1 MYSASKTSARTPD
14 GGLHS
19 PLQPPSPASESG
31 WRWQGLHGPSAAM
44 AIAALARRHQGLT
57 VAITA
62 TPQHAQ
68 SLEQDLQLLRDDEQ
82 LPVAHFPDWETLP
95 YDLFSPHPD
104 ILSQRLQAMATL
116 PGLRRGLLVVPVS
129 TVLQRLAP
137 VSYIQG
143 RSLILRQG
151 DTLDMDGF
159 RQRLGDAGY
168 ENAETVHQSGQY
180 TMRGGLL
187 DVFPAGSAQPLRL
200 EWLDDEI
207 DTIRYFDPETQRSTG
222 TVEHV
227 ELLPGREYPF
237 DQTAIDDFRRA
248 FRNRFAI
255 DVRNCNLYQDLR
267 AGRHPQGLEYYLPLF
282 FSETA
287 SLFDYLG
294 ENPRIIADQGCLNA
308 AEHFLEGVAERYEQR
323 RYDMARPILEPGE
336 LYHSLDTLR
345 GQLSDQ
351 QAIWL
356 DHNSGDANAD
366 DNGQQ
371 VIRFSSGPAPQL
383 PLHDQ
388 ADQQAFAS
396 YIREYPGRILLA
408 ADSPGRREVLLETL
422 HAFDI
427 RPQSLP
433 DWHAFR
439 AADQT
444 RLAVTV
450 LPVSDG
456 VMLPDDDLLILT
468 ESQLFAGRLRQRQ
481 KRTSERDSAS
491 VIRNLTDLNTGAP
504 VVHEEHG
511 VGRYMGLS
519 VLDVA
524 GLTGEF
530 LTLEYAEGD
539 KLYVPVSDLNLIS
552 RYAGGSTEH
561 APLHKLGNDRWVKT
575 KRKAIRKIRDAA
587 AELLDIYARREAA
600 EGFQF
605 PLERKAYAEF
615 AAGFPYEE
623 TPDQQDAIDA
633 VIEDLTAPQVM
644 DRVVCG
650 DVGFGKT
657 EVALRAAFVAA
668 NAGRQVAVLAPTTLL
683 VRQHFNLFRDRF
695 ADWPINVAMLSR
707 LRNTGEAKKTLEGL
721 QQGSVDIV
729 IGTHRLLQRTVDF
742 KDLGLIII
750 DEEQRFGVRQKE
762 QLKALRAEVD
772 LLTLTATP
780 IPRTLGMALSGIRDL
795 SIIATPP
802 ARRMAV
808 KTSISQWDDS
818 LIHDAVDRELQRGGQ
833 VYFLHNEVRTIQAM
847 AARLGKLFPDAS
859 IAVAHGQM
867 AGSAMDQIMREFYA
881 RKHHILVCTTIIE
894 NGIDVPSANTIIIN
908 NADHFGLAQLHQ
920 LRGRVGRSHHRA
932 FAYLLVPDWNNI
944 TRDAQ
949 KRLEA
954 LSELEDLGAG
964 FALASHDMEIRGAGE
979 LLGEEQSGQIEE
991 LGFELHLALLERAV
1005 EALKSG
1011 LEPDLE
1017 APLHSGCEVQLHLP
1031 ALVPETY
1038 LPDVHTRLTLY
1049 KRISSADDKEDL
1061 RQLQI
1066 EMIDR
1071 FGLLPQPAKNLFAV
1085 ATIRLQATA
1094 MGITH
1099 LELGPAGGWID
1110 FSSTPDINPAALI
1123 KLVQTAPDEFVLRGS
1138 ERLSLRAGIDDDQ
1151 KRLHYLR
1158 ELLLKLRP
1166 VPDKP
1171 TQAS

>member
-1 MYSASKTSARTPD
+1 MSVLNSTSARQPD
-14 GGLHS
+14 AELHS
-19 PLQPPSPASESG
+19 PLHPPRTDSAML
-31 WRWQGLHGPSAAM
+31 WQGLHGPAT
-44 AIAALARRHQGLT
+44 ALAVAGIARQQQGLT

-62 TPQHAQ
+62 TPQQAQ
-68 SLEQDLQLLRDDEQ
+68 TLEQDLQLLRDDQ
-82 LPVAHFPDWETLP
+82 RLPVAHFPDWETLP

-104 ILSQRLQAMATL
+104 ILSQRLHAMATL
-116 PGLRRGLLVVPVS
+116 PGLQRGLLVVPIS

-137 VSYIQG
+137 VSYIQA
-143 RSLILRQG
+143 RSLVLRRG
-151 DTLDMDGF
+151 DQLDLNAF
-159 RQRLGDAGY
+159 RQRLAEAGY
-168 ENAETVHQSGQY
+168 EHTETVYQSGQY
-180 TMRGGLL
+180 ALRGGLL
-187 DVFPAGSAQPLRL
+187 DIFPAGTRQPLRL

-207 DTIRYFDPETQRSTG
+207 DTIRHFDPDSQRSTG
-222 TVEHV
+222 QLEQID
-227 ELLPGREYPF
+227 LLPGREYPF
-237 DQTAIDDFRRA
+237 DQHSIDDFRRA

-255 DVRNCNLYQDLR
+255 DVRSCTLYQDLR

-282 FSETA
+282 FTETA

-294 ENPRIIADQGCLNA
+294 DNPRIIAAQGCLQA
-308 AEHFLEGVAERYEQR
+308 AQHFLEAVDHRYEQR
-323 RYDMARPILEPGE
+323 RYDLARPILEPDE
-336 LYHSLDTLR
+336 LYHSLDSITA
-345 GQLSDQ
+345 QLDRPST
-351 QAIWL
+351 IWL
-356 DHNSGDANAD
+356 ADAEPDQTATPP
-366 DNGQQ
+366 GGSAA
-371 VIRFSSGPAPQL
+371 VIQFASQPAPEL
-383 PLHDQ
+383 SLHDA
-388 ADQQAFAS
+388 ADHDAFAR
-396 YIREYPGRILLA
+396 YIGNYPGRILLA

-422 HAFDI
+422 QAFAI
-427 RPQSLP
+427 RPKPLP

-439 AADQT
+439 AADNIP
-444 RLAVTV
+444 LALAV

-456 VMLPDDDLLILT
+456 ILLPTENLLILT

-481 KRTSERDSAS
+481 KRTTDRDSAS
-491 VIRNLTDLNTGAP
+491 IIRNLTDLNIGAP

-511 VGRYMGLS
+511 VGRYLGLNP
-519 VLDVA
+519 LQVA
-524 GLTGEF
+524 GQLGEF

-552 RYAGGSTEH
+552 RYAGGSIEN
-561 APLHKLGNDRWVKT
+561 APLHKLGNDRWIKT

-600 EGFQF
+600 QGFAF
-605 PLERKAYAEF
+605 PLDRKLYAEF

-623 TPDQQDAIDA
+623 TADQQQAINA
-633 VIEDLTAPQVM
+633 VIADMTADKVM

-657 EVALRAAFVAA
+657 EVALRAAFIAA
-668 NAGRQVAVLAPTTLL
+668 TAGRQVAILAPTTLL

-695 ADWPINVAMLSR
+695 ADWPVNVAMLSR
-707 LRNTGEAKKTLEGL
+707 LRNAGETKQVLEGL
-721 QQGSVDIV
+721 QQGGIDIV
-729 IGTHRLLQRTVDF
+729 IGTHRLLQRSVEF

-762 QLKALRAEVD
+762 QLKALRAAID

-780 IPRTLGMALSGIRDL
+780 IPRTLGMAMSGIRDL

-808 KTSISQWDDS
+808 KTSISQWDES
-818 LIHDAVDRELQRGGQ
+818 LIQDAVERELQRGGQ

-847 AARLGKLFPDAS
+847 AAQLGKLFPDAS

-867 AGSAMDQIMREFYA
+867 AGNNMDQVMREFYA

-894 NGIDVPSANTIIIN
+894 NGIDVASANTMIIN

-932 FAYLLVPDWNNI
+932 FAYLLVPDWQNI

-954 LSELEDLGAG
+954 LTELEDLGAG
-964 FALASHDMEIRGAGE
+964 FTLASHDMEIRGAGE

-1005 EALKSG
+1005 AALRSG
-1011 LEPDLE
+1011 HEPDLE
-1017 APLHSGCEVQLHLP
+1017 APLHSGSEVQLHLP
-1031 ALVPETY
+1031 ALIPEAY
-1038 LPDVHTRLTLY
+1038 LPDIHTRLTLY
-1049 KRISSADDKEDL
+1049 KRISSASDKEDL

-1071 FGLLPQPAKNLFAV
+1071 FGLLPQPTKNLFAV
-1085 ATIRLQATA
+1085 ATIKLQAGS
-1094 MGITH
+1094 MGITRI
-1099 LELGPAGGWID
+1099 ELGQAGGWLD
-1110 FSSTPDINPAALI
+1110 FTDQPEINAAALI
-1123 KLVQTAPDEFVLRGS
+1123 KLVRTRGDEFALRGS
-1138 ERLSLRAGIDDDQ
+1138 ERLSLRAKIEDDQ
-1151 KRLHYLR
+1151 KRLQYLR
-1158 ELLLKLRP
+1158 ELLLTLRR
-1166 VPDKP
+1166 
-1171 TQAS
+1171 

>member
-1 MYSASKTSARTPD
+1 M
-14 GGLHS
+14 L
-19 PLQPPSPASESG
+19 
-31 WRWQGLHGPSAAM
+31 WQGLHGPAAAL
-44 AIAALARRHQGLT
+44 AIAAIARQHSGLT
-57 VAITA
+57 VVITA
-62 TPQHAQ
+62 SPQQAQ
-68 SLEQDLQLLRDDEQ
+68 NLEQDLSLLRDDQQ

-104 ILSQRLQAMATL
+104 ILSERLQAMATL
-116 PGLRRGLLVVPVS
+116 PMLQRGLLVVPVN

-143 RSLILRQG
+143 RSLILRTG
-151 DTLDMDGF
+151 DVLDREQF
-159 RQRLGDAGY
+159 RQQLADAGY
-168 ENAETVHQSGQY
+168 ENSETVYQSGQY
-180 TMRGGLL
+180 AMRGGLL
-187 DVFPAGSAQPLRL
+187 DIYPAGTSQPLRL

-207 DTIRYFDPETQRSTG
+207 DTIRRFDPETQRSSEQIDK
-222 TVEHV
+222 VD
-227 ELLPGREYPF
+227 LLPGREYPF

-248 FRNRFAI
+248 FRNRFSVDI
-255 DVRNCNLYQDLR
+255 RQCTLYQDLR

-287 SLFDYLG
+287 SLFEYLG
-294 ENPRIIADQGCLNA
+294 KNPRVIAEQGCLEA
-308 AEHFLEGVAERYEQR
+308 AADYLETVQQRHEQR
-323 RYDMARPILEPGE
+323 RYDLARPILEPQE
-336 LYHSLDTLR
+336 LYYSLDDLQQ
-345 GQLSDQ
+345 QLSRSDT
-351 QAIWL
+351 IWL
-356 DHNSGDANAD
+356 AGPEAAD
-366 DNGQQ
+366 KPP
-371 VIRFSSGPAPQL
+371 VSPVTTVRFDSQPAPEL

-388 ADQQAFAS
+388 SNQDAFTDFIQNYS
-396 YIREYPGRILLA
+396 GRILLA
-408 ADSPGRREVLLETL
+408 ADSPGRRELLLETL
-422 HAFDI
+422 QAFSI
-427 RPQSLP
+427 QPKQLN

-439 AADQT
+439 AAQQES
-444 RLAVTV
+444 LALSV

-456 VMLPDDDLLILT
+456 VSLPSEQLLILT
-468 ESQLFAGRLRQRQ
+468 ESQLFAGRMRQRQ
-481 KRTSERDSAS
+481 KRISERDSAS
-491 VIRNLTDLNTGAP
+491 IIRNLTDLSIGAP
-504 VVHEEHG
+504 VVHEQHG
-511 VGRYMGLS
+511 VGRYQGLS
-519 VLDVA
+519 VLEVA
-524 GLTGEF
+524 GMSGEF

-552 RYAGGSTEH
+552 RYAGGGTEH
-561 APLHKLGNDRWVKT
+561 APLHKLGNDRWTKT

-600 EGFQF
+600 QGFAF
-605 PLERKAYAEF
+605 PLDRKLYAEF
-615 AAGFPYEE
+615 SAGFPYEE
-623 TPDQQDAIDA
+623 TADQQSAIDA
-633 VIEDLTAPQVM
+633 VIADMTAPKVM

-668 NAGRQVAVLAPTTLL
+668 SNGRQVVVLAPTTLL

-695 ADWPINVAMLSR
+695 ADWPVNVAMLSR
-707 LRNTGEAKKTLEGL
+707 LRTTGEAGQILADLENGK
-721 QQGSVDIV
+721 VDIV
-729 IGTHRLLQRTVDF
+729 IGTHRLLQRGIQF

-762 QLKALRAEVD
+762 QLKSFRAAVD

-818 LIHDAVDRELQRGGQ
+818 LIHDAVHRELQRGGQ

-847 AARLGKLFPDAS
+847 AGQLGKLFPDIS

-867 AGSAMDQIMREFYA
+867 PGNSMDLIMREFYA
-881 RKHHILVCTTIIE
+881 RKHHVLVSTTIIE

-932 FAYLLVPDWNNI
+932 FAYLLVPDWNSI

-964 FALASHDMEIRGAGE
+964 FTLASHDMEIRGAGE
-979 LLGEEQSGQIEE
+979 LLGEEQSGQIEA

-1005 EALKSG
+1005 EALRSG
-1011 LEPDLE
+1011 REPDLE
-1017 APLHSGCEVQLHLP
+1017 APLHSGSEIQLHLP
-1031 ALVPETY
+1031 SMIPEDY
-1038 LPDVHTRLTLY
+1038 LPDIHTRLTLY
-1049 KRISSADDKEDL
+1049 KRISSAVDQEAL

-1071 FGLLPQPAKNLFAV
+1071 FGLLPQAAKNLFSV
-1085 ATIRLQATA
+1085 ASIKLQSAA
-1094 MGITH
+1094 MGIQRI
-1099 LELGPAGGWID
+1099 ELSPAGGWLD
-1110 FSSTPDINPAALI
+1110 FSDSPDINAAALI
-1123 KLVQTAPDEFVLRGS
+1123 QMVQSTPELYVLRGT
-1138 ERLSLRAGIDDDQ
+1138 ERLSLRAKIEPDQ

-1158 ELLLKLRP
+1158 DLLLKLQP
-1166 VPDKP
+1166 VKR
-1171 TQAS
+1171 

>member
-1 MYSASKTSARTPD
+1 MSKTMSSRARLSGD
-14 GGLHS
+14 GSYS
-19 PLQPPSPASESG
+19 PLHPPKTAASMH
-31 WRWQGLHGPSAAM
+31 WRGLHGPATAM
-44 AIAALARRHQGLT
+44 AIAAIARQHQGLT
-57 VAITA
+57 VVITA
-62 TPQHAQ
+62 TPQTAQ
-68 SLEQDLQLLRDDEQ
+68 TLEQDLLLLRDDEQ
-82 LPVAHFPDWETLP
+82 LSVAHFPDWETLP

-104 ILSQRLQAMATL
+104 ILSQRLHAMATL
-116 PGLRRGLLVVPVS
+116 PNQQRGLLVVPIS

-137 VSYIQG
+137 VNYIQG
-143 RSLILRQG
+143 RSLILCQG
-151 DTLDMDGF
+151 DQLDMDGF
-159 RQRLGDAGY
+159 RQRLADAGY
-168 ENAETVHQSGQY
+168 ENSETVYQPGQY
-180 TMRGGLL
+180 TLRGGLL
-187 DVFPAGSAQPLRL
+187 DVFPAGTKQPLRL

-222 TVEHV
+222 QLDQI
-227 ELLPGREYPF
+227 ELLPSREYPF
-237 DQTAIDDFRRA
+237 NQTAIDDFRRA

-267 AGRHPQGLEYYLPLF
+267 NGRHPQGLEYYLPLF

-294 ENPRIIADQGCLNA
+294 DNPRIIAEQDCLGA
-308 AEHFLEGVAERYEQR
+308 AEHFLEAVEHRYEQR
-323 RYDMARPILEPGE
+323 RYDLARPILEPRE
-336 LYHSLDTLR
+336 LYQSLATLKER
-345 GQLSDQ
+345 LYANGT
-351 QAIWL
+351 IWL
-356 DHNSGDANAD
+356 EGAD
-366 DNGQQ
+366 TDNHSA
-371 VIRFSSGPAPQL
+371 FSAPTGETAHFDSQIAPTL

-388 ADQQAFAS
+388 ADQDAFANF
-396 YIREYPGRILLA
+396 IRNYPGRVLLA

-422 HAFDI
+422 LAFDI
-427 RPQSLP
+427 RPQALT

-439 AADQT
+439 AGDKT
-444 RLAVTV
+444 RLGLSV

-456 VMLPDDDLLILT
+456 VLLPSEELLVLT
-468 ESQLFAGRLRQRQ
+468 ESQLFAGRIRQRR
-481 KRTSERDSAS
+481 KRSSDRDSAS
-491 VIRNLTDLNTGAP
+491 IIKNLTDLNIGAP
-504 VVHEEHG
+504 VVHEQHG
-511 VGRYMGLS
+511 VGRYQGLS
-519 VLDVA
+519 VLEVA

-552 RYAGGSTEH
+552 RYAGGSIDN

-600 EGFQF
+600 QGFQF
-605 PLERKAYAEF
+605 PLDRKQYAEF

-623 TPDQQDAIDA
+623 TADQQNAIDA
-633 VIEDLTAPQVM
+633 VIADMTASKVM

-683 VRQHFNLFRDRF
+683 VRQHFNVFRDRF
-695 ADWPINVAMLSR
+695 ADWPINVVMLSR
-707 LRNTGEAKKTLEGL
+707 LRNVGETKQALEGMEN
-721 QQGSVDIV
+721 GTVDIV
-729 IGTHRLLQRTVDF
+729 IGTHRLLQRGIQF

-818 LIHDAVDRELQRGGQ
+818 LIQDAVDRELQRGGQ
-833 VYFLHNEVRTIQAM
+833 VYFLHNEVRTIEAM
-847 AARLGKLFPDAS
+847 AAQLRKLFPDAS

-867 AGSAMDQIMREFYA
+867 TGNSMDMIMREFYS
-881 RKHHILVCTTIIE
+881 RKHHILVSTTIIE
-894 NGIDVPSANTIIIN
+894 NGIDVASANTIIIN

-932 FAYLLVPDWNNI
+932 FAYLLVPDWNSI

-954 LSELEDLGAG
+954 LAELEDLGAG
-964 FALASHDMEIRGAGE
+964 FTLASHDMEIRGAGE

-1011 LEPDLE
+1011 QEPDLE

-1031 ALVPETY
+1031 AFIPEDY
-1038 LPDVHTRLTLY
+1038 LPDIHTRLTLY
-1049 KRISSADDKEDL
+1049 KRISSAIDKEDL

-1071 FGLLPQPAKNLFAV
+1071 FGLLPQPIKNLFAV
-1085 ATIRLQATA
+1085 ATIKLQATA
-1094 MGITH
+1094 MGMLRI
-1099 LELGPAGGWID
+1099 ELGPAGGWID
-1110 FSSTPDINPAALI
+1110 FSAQPAINASALI
-1123 KLVQTAPDEFVLRGS
+1123 KLVQTAPNEYILRGS
-1138 ERLSLRAGIDDDQ
+1138 ERLSLRAKIEDDQ

-1166 VPDKP
+1166 EKKYK
-1171 TQAS
+1171 S

>member
-1 MYSASKTSARTPD
+1 MCAARLTPAD
-14 GGLHS
+14 KQGTNCYS
-19 PLQPPSPASESG
+19 PLAPPRTESPML
-31 WRWQGLHGPSAAM
+31 WQGLHGPANAL
-44 AIAALARRHQGLT
+44 AIAAIARQHQGLT

-62 TPQHAQ
+62 TPQQAQ
-68 SLEQDLQLLRDDEQ
+68 SLEQDLLLLRDDQQ

-104 ILSQRLQAMATL
+104 ILSQRLKAMATL
-116 PGLRRGLLVVPVS
+116 PKLQRGLLVVPIS

-137 VSYIQG
+137 ISYIQG
-143 RSLILRQG
+143 RSLILRTG
-151 DTLDMDGF
+151 DVLDRTTF
-159 RQRLGDAGY
+159 QQQLADAGY
-168 ENAETVHQSGQY
+168 ENTETVYQSGQY
-180 TMRGGLL
+180 ALRGGLL
-187 DVFPAGSAQPLRL
+187 DVFPAGTSQPLRL
-200 EWLDDEI
+200 EWLDNEI
-207 DTIRYFDPETQRSTG
+207 DTIRYFDPETQRSSRQIQ
-222 TVEHV
+222 HIN
-227 ELLPGREYPF
+227 LLPGREYPF
-237 DQTAIDDFRRA
+237 NQTAIDDFRRA

-282 FSETA
+282 FEQTA

-294 ENPRIIADQGCLNA
+294 NNPRIISEQNCFSA
-308 AEHFLEGVAERYEQR
+308 ASDYLEAVASRFEQR
-323 RYDMARPILEPGE
+323 RYDLARPILEPQE
-336 LYHSLDTLR
+336 LYHSLDDL
-345 GQLSDQ
+345 Q
-351 QAIWL
+351 QRLTRNNTIWL
-356 DHNSGDANAD
+356 DTPDA
-366 DNGQQ
+366 GQPLSASAKTIHFNCLPPP
-371 VIRFSSGPAPQL
+371 VL
-383 PLHDQ
+383 PLHEQ
-388 ADQQAFAS
+388 ADQDAFAN
-396 YIREYPGRILLA
+396 YIRNYPGRILLA

-422 HAFDI
+422 QAFSI
-427 RPQSLP
+427 QPKLLN

-439 AADQT
+439 AAEQIP
-444 RLAVTV
+444 LALAV

-456 VMLPDDDLLILT
+456 LLLHSEQLLILT

-481 KRTSERDSAS
+481 KRISERDSAS
-491 VIRNLTDLNTGAP
+491 IIRNLTDLNVGAP
-504 VVHEEHG
+504 VVHEQHG
-511 VGRYMGLS
+511 VGRYQGLT
-519 VLDVA
+519 VLEVA

-552 RYAGGSTEH
+552 RYAGGSIEN
-561 APLHKLGNDRWVKT
+561 APLHKLGNDRWTKT

-600 EGFQF
+600 IGYQF
-605 PLERKAYAEF
+605 NLDRKMYAEF
-615 AAGFPYEE
+615 SADFAYEE
-623 TPDQQDAIDA
+623 TPDQQSAIEA
-633 VIEDLTAPQVM
+633 VIADMTSTKVM

-657 EVALRAAFVAA
+657 EVALRAAFLAA
-668 NAGRQVAVLAPTTLL
+668 SSGRQVVLLAPTTLL

-695 ADWPINVAMLSR
+695 ADWPINIAMLSR
-707 LRNTGEAKKTLEGL
+707 LRNAGEAGQILENLKNGKL
-721 QQGSVDIV
+721 DIV
-729 IGTHRLLQRTVDF
+729 IGTHRLLQRGVDF
-742 KDLGLIII
+742 KNLGLIII

-762 QLKALRAEVD
+762 QLKAIRAAVD

-802 ARRMAV
+802 ARRMAI

-847 AARLGKLFPDAS
+847 AAQLGKLFPDIS

-867 AGSAMDQIMREFYA
+867 PGNNMAQVMREFYA
-881 RKHHILVCTTIIE
+881 RKHHVLVATTIIE

-932 FAYLLVPDWNNI
+932 FAYLLIPDWNNI

-954 LSELEDLGAG
+954 LAELEDLGAG
-964 FALASHDMEIRGAGE
+964 FTLASHDMEIRGAGE
-979 LLGEEQSGQIEE
+979 LLGEEQSGQIEA

-1011 LEPDLE
+1011 REPDLE
-1017 APLHSGCEVQLHLP
+1017 TPLHHGSEVQLHLP
-1031 ALVPETY
+1031 AMIPENY
-1038 LPDVHTRLTLY
+1038 LPDIHSRLTLY
-1049 KRISSADDKEDL
+1049 KRISAAYDQEAL

-1071 FGLLPQPAKNLFAV
+1071 FGLLPQAAKNLFSIAS
-1085 ATIRLQATA
+1085 IKLQATE
-1094 MGITH
+1094 MGINRV
-1099 LELGPAGGWID
+1099 EVSQAGGWLD
-1110 FSSTPDINPAALI
+1110 FSDQPNINTAALI
-1123 KLVQTAPDEFVLRGS
+1123 QMVQTAPDEFVLRGS
-1138 ERLSLRAGIDDDQ
+1138 ERLSLRAKIESDQ

-1166 VPDKP
+1166 KK
-1171 TQAS
+1171 Q